1 VDPLIVELLSLF
13 TAVCYGASS
22 VIARKGMKDSNPMT
36 GVIVGSLVQ
45 VILLAILVI
54 ADPPAAFNWTAIGL
68 FVASGIFAS
77 TLGRLLN
84 FMSIDRIGVA
94 LSASIIGSSP
104 LFSTLLAALFL
115 GEQVDLATLLGTIL
129 IVAGIAVA
137 RSGGQALKNIRS
149 NALVLPI
156 ASAIFYGAS
165 SVVRKA
171 ALSILP
177 ESAFGAVVGAMA
189 SLSAFAIYLLLSRRT
204 DELQVNWAGGKFWV
218 VNGVVVTLAWLAMFA
233 HHWEGLRGD
242 SPRGYQPPLLSDP
255 KCDTAQGFRGA
266 EFENSC
272 RKPLHR
278 GRGDGH
284 NPVLGLAGLPE
295 LFQVP

>member
-218 VNGVVVTLAWLAMFA
+218 VNGVVVTLAWLAMFSA
-233 HHWEGLRGD
+233 LTIGKVSVVTALG
-242 SPRGYQPPLLSDP
+242 GTNPLFSVILSAILL
-255 KCDTAQGFRGA
+255 KGSEELNSRIVVGSLSIVAGA
-266 EFENSC
+266 M
-272 RKPLHR
+272 
-278 GRGDGH
+278 
-284 NPVLGLAGLPE
+284 VIT
-295 LFQVP
+295 LF